1 MKFVDE
7 ANIRVEAGNGG
18 NGIVSFR
25 REKFVEFG
33 GPNGGD
39 GGDGGH
45 VYARGDESL
54 NTLAE
59 FRFERLYRA
68 KHGETGRGSNCT
80 GARGADCIIDMPV
93 GTVIRD
99 ADTGEVIG
107 DLREIGQTIM
117 LAHGG
122 WHGIGNARFKSS
134 TNRAPRQCTPGKP
147 GEHRE
152 LDLELRLI
160 ADVGLVGLPNA
171 GKSSLIRAVSAAKP
185 KVADYPFTTLHP
197 NLGVV
202 RVGPADSFVMVDVPG
217 LIEGA
222 ADGVGLG
229 TQFLRHLM
237 RTRLLLHLVEPE
249 HAASTPPD
257 EAFAQIT
264 QEIDR
269 FGDSVAGKPRWLV
282 LTKADL
288 LPADEVQATLDALVA
303 QLGWTGPA
311 FAVSSERKDG
321 LDDLVHA
328 ISAHLAESPSDDSD
342 AGVEEADDDEDWVT

>member
-7 ANIRVEAGNGG
+7 ANIRVEAGDGG
-18 NGIVSFR
+18 DGIVSFR
-25 REKFVEFG
+25 REKFIEFG

-45 VYARGDESL
+45 VYARGDAAL
-54 NTLAE
+54 NTLSE
-59 FRFERLYRA
+59 FRFQRLYRA
-68 KHGETGRGSNCT
+68 EHGRPGQGSNCT

-93 GTVIRD
+93 GTLIRD
-99 ADTGEVIG
+99 ADTGELIG
-107 DLREIGQTIM
+107 DLREDGQTIM

-171 GKSSLIRAVSAAKP
+171 GKSSLIRAVSGAKP

-249 HAASTPPD
+249 HAASAPPE
-257 EAFAQIT
+257 EAFRSIE
-264 QEIDR
+264 QEIER

-288 LPADEVQATLDALVA
+288 LPPDEVDAALRNLVER
-303 QLGWTGPA
+303 LGWEGPA
-311 FAVSSERKDG
+311 FAVSSQRKDG
-321 LDDLVHA
+321 LTPLLNAVAD
-328 ISAHLAESPSDDSD
+328 HLAESPRTEQAEEQDSND
-342 AGVEEADDDEDWVT
+342 PGWNT

>member
-7 ANIRVEAGNGG
+7 ANIRVEAGDGG

-45 VYARGDESL
+45 VYARADESL

-68 KHGETGRGSNCT
+68 QHGRPGQGSNCT
-80 GARGADCIIDMPV
+80 GARGADCVIDMPV
-93 GTVIRD
+93 GTLIRD
-99 ADTGEVIG
+99 ADTGELIG
-107 DLREIGQTIM
+107 DLGEVGQTVM

-160 ADVGLVGLPNA
+160 ADVGLVGLPNT
-171 GKSSLIRAVSAAKP
+171 GKSSLIRAVSGARP

-222 ADGVGLG
+222 AEGVGLG

-237 RTRLLLHLVEPE
+237 RTRLLLHLVESD
-249 HAASTPPD
+249 HAASTPPE
-257 EAFAQIT
+257 EAFRTIEA
-264 QEIDR
+264 EIR
-269 FGDSVAGKPRWLV
+269 QFGDSVADKPRWLV
-282 LTKADL
+282 LSKTDL
-288 LPADEVQATLDALVA
+288 LPPDEVDAALADLVERLDW
-303 QLGWTGPA
+303 QGPA
-311 FAVSSERKDG
+311 FAVSSQRKDG
-321 LDDLVHA
+321 LQALTQAVA
-328 ISAHLAESPSDDSD
+328 EHLAATPATDDD
-342 AGVEEADDDEDWVT
+342 AANADDPDAVWDT

>member
-7 ANIRVEAGNGG
+7 ANIRVEAGDGG

-45 VYARGDESL
+45 VYARADESL
-54 NTLAE
+54 NTLSE

-68 KHGETGRGSNCT
+68 KHGQVGRGSNCT

-93 GTVIRD
+93 GTLIRD
-99 ADTGEVIG
+99 ADTGELIG
-107 DLREIGQTIM
+107 DLREIGQTVM

-249 HAASTPPD
+249 HAASTPPS

-264 QEIDR
+264 QEIER
-269 FGDSVAGKPRWLV
+269 FGDTVADKPRWLV

-288 LPADEVQATLDALVA
+288 LPHEAVQETLDSLVA
-303 QLGWTGPA
+303 ELGWDGPA
-311 FAVSSERKDG
+311 FAVSSARKDG
-321 LDDLVHA
+321 LGPLVNA
-328 ISAHLAESPSDDSD
+328 ISQHL
-342 AGVEEADDDEDWVT
+342 EEHSEARETLQDEDDDEDWVT